1 MDQIST
7 LRKLEILTSKRNTE
21 AARVFEESLARLS
34 EKLFAHSRY
43 FHFRFFFFFYL
54 KAAEAAAAELVDDC
68 QVFNLR
74 SLIHHGGI
82 FFTLLVRFLKYIFR
96 QAGRGLLP
104 RDSSSFFAFPIH
116 SLVLYADR

>member
-1 MDQIST
+1 MRRVSRDSQKNNLPIAGIS
-7 LRKLEILTSKRNTE
+7 ISG
-21 AARVFEESLARLS
+21 
-34 EKLFAHSRY
+34 
-43 FHFRFFFFFYL
+43 FFFYL

-82 FFTLLVRFLKYIFR
+82 FFTLLVSFLKYIFR
-96 QAGRGLLP
+96 QAGRRLLP